1 MENALSFSSF
11 SLKDPFSVSHTSVSS
26 STNSEQSKLGVVS
39 FFFLFGS
46 DQSIV
51 DSGELAQQCLS
62 QAWQTAKAGSD
73 WPVKTLDFQW
83 TVLW

>member
-39 FFFLFGS
+39 FSFLFGP
-46 DQSIV
+46 DLSIV
-51 DSGELAQQCLS
+51 DSGELAQQGYL
-62 QAWQTAKAGSD
+62 KRGRL
-73 WPVKTLDFQW
+73 PKL
-83 TVLW
+83 VLIGR